1 MLSRNLKTI
10 NFNMNRRNLLKKVGL
25 GIGTLAVTPLTV
37 SLFQSCKNDLNWNP
51 IFFKKESINF
61 LSELADLIIPSSKE
75 IPGAKELDL
84 LKFVDIYI
92 SQVLNNEEQ
101 KTFNNS
107 FESFKSEYL
116 QKTRLKKIDLN
127 SIKELLDYFLVR
139 NKSKHDIWINNFMNS
154 GESLS
159 FVFLNSF
166 RKLLINAFKTNQ
178 FIGENVLVF
187 RPIPGEQKGC
197 VDLKEATNG
206 RAWTI

>member
-1 MLSRNLKTI
+1 
-10 NFNMNRRNLLKKVGL
+10 MNRRNLLKKVGL

-51 IFFKKESINF
+51 VFFKKESINF

-107 FESFKSEYL
+107 FESFKSECL
-116 QKTRLKKIDLN
+116 KKTKLKKIDLN
-127 SIKELLDYFLVR
+127 SITELLDFYLVK
-139 NKSKHDIWINNFMNS
+139 NKSKHDIWINNFMNT

-159 FVFLNSF
+159 YIFLNSF

-178 FIGENVLVF
+178 YIGENILVF
-187 RPIPGEQKGC
+187 RPVPGEQKGC
-197 VDLKEATNG
+197 VDLQETTNG

>member
-1 MLSRNLKTI
+1 
-10 NFNMNRRNLLKKVGL
+10 MNRRNLLKKVGL

-51 IFFKKESINF
+51 VFFKKESINF

-75 IPGAKELDL
+75 IPGAKQLDL

-116 QKTRLKKIDLN
+116 KKTKLKKIDLN
-127 SIKELLDYFLVR
+127 SITELLDFYLVK
-139 NKSKHDIWINNFMNS
+139 NKFKHDIWVNNFMNT

-159 FVFLNSF
+159 YIFLNSF

-178 FIGENVLVF
+178 YIGENILVF
-187 RPIPGEQKGC
+187 RPVPGEQKGC
-197 VDLKEATNG
+197 VDLQEITNG

>member
-1 MLSRNLKTI
+1 
-10 NFNMNRRNLLKKVGL
+10 
-25 GIGTLAVTPLTV
+25 
-37 SLFQSCKNDLNWNP
+37 
-51 IFFKKESINF
+51 
-61 LSELADLIIPSSKE
+61 
-75 IPGAKELDL
+75 
-84 LKFVDIYI
+84 
-92 SQVLNNEEQ
+92 
-101 KTFNNS
+101 
-107 FESFKSEYL
+107 
-116 QKTRLKKIDLN
+116 
-127 SIKELLDYFLVR
+127 
-139 NKSKHDIWINNFMNS
+139 MNS

>member
-1 MLSRNLKTI
+1 
-10 NFNMNRRNLLKKVGL
+10 MNRRTLLKKVGL

-51 IFFKKESINF
+51 VFFKKESINF

-178 FIGENVLVF
+178 FIGEKVLVF

-197 VDLKEATNG
+197 VDLEEATNG

>member
-1 MLSRNLKTI
+1 
-10 NFNMNRRNLLKKVGL
+10 MNRRNLLKKVGL

-51 IFFKKESINF
+51 VFFKKESINF

-107 FESFKSEYL
+107 FESFKSECL
-116 QKTRLKKIDLN
+116 KKTKLKKIDLN
-127 SIKELLDYFLVR
+127 SITELLDFYLVK
-139 NKSKHDIWINNFMNS
+139 NKSKHDIWINDFMSS

-159 FVFLNSF
+159 YIFLNSY

-178 FIGENVLVF
+178 YIGENILVF
-187 RPIPGEQKGC
+187 RPVPGEQKGC
-197 VDLKEATNG
+197 VDLQETTNG

>member
-1 MLSRNLKTI
+1 
-10 NFNMNRRNLLKKVGL
+10 MNRRNLLKKVGL

>member
-1 MLSRNLKTI
+1 
-10 NFNMNRRNLLKKVGL
+10 MNRRTLLKKVGL

-178 FIGENVLVF
+178 FIGEKVLVF

-197 VDLKEATNG
+197 VDLEEATNG